1 MRHKMTVAQYFET
14 FNGNDYFRDQ
24 HGNIYTQ
31 VSGRIAFCSVLKQ
44 GNLTP
49 DKAEPYYEVT
59 DTILMKEG
67 KPVC

>member
-1 MRHKMTVAQYFET
+1 MIVAQYFET

-31 VSGRIAFCSVLKQ
+31 VSGNVCFCSVLKY
-44 GNLTP
+44 GRLTE
-49 DKAEPYYEVT
+49 DKAEPYYEVS
-59 DTILMKEG
+59 DTVLMKEG